1 MVKKDNDDSLWQQ
14 DGKFMLTV
22 YYGGEG
28 RMGQYII
35 KADTYGQAIQKVV
48 NDLLKQ
54 WPDAFDADSEIRFVR
69 EIWDEMK

>member
-35 KADTYGQAIQKVV
+35 KADTYGQAIQKPSSFSY
-48 NDLLKQ
+48 LLKVLLLQ
-54 WPDAFDADSEIRFVR
+54 NHNWFYKPHSLNSLP
-69 EIWDEMK
+69 